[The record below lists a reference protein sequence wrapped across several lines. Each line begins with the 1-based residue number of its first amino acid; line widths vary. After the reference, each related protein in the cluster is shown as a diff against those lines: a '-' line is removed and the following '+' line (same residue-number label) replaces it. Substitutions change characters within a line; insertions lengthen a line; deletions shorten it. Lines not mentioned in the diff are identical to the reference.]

1 MKKRSLGLVYS
12 LSCFIIFLLVSIPF
26 CLSIE
31 LNLTYDG
38 NGNLITGDGKYRE
51 YNEFNQLIRIRNGTS
66 VNDSILEE
74 YVYHPTEDRIL
85 AKRVYKTYYY
95 EYHAYD
101 HLDETVIYVNDNLV
115 RTVTYPAASQVNTS
129 DKIYIKDE
137 SGIVAEFNSSQNK
150 VFYSNDHLG
159 STGVLTN
166 ESGSVIEQT
175 FYEPFG
181 GIISGGN
188 ASRFYYEGKDYSQ
201 VISEYDFNFRKYSPE
216 LKFFVKPDSGV
227 NNVYDP
233 QGLNRYTFERNN
245 PYKYVDPDGRS
256 YYAPAILLGG
266 IWGAVV
272 GSLDYAID
280 YEGQNFNFLHWAGY
294 TLGGGISGAGSTAS
308 DILALHAGGIGGKV
322 ISTLGGG
329 TSELGGQLVQNAFTG
344 KPLDTGL
351 KSSFIIGSATSGI
364 SSFLPKIQYQRLT
377 SVSKTPTTITGR
389 KITAQNLISYLL
401 SNQLR
406 DIYNYY
412 NSYVSGD
419 LASGSVTNSNSGTSG
434 SNNNSGDLPTFEDD
448 YCSTHSSAACDL
460 AEKAKG

>member
-1 MKKRSLGLVYS
+1 MRNIYTMKKRSLGLVYS

-245 PYKYVDPDGRS
+245 PYKYVDPDGKAAIPYHFIGAYRAGLNAGYGIIESGLLAIGSTIPDLSPNNYGKYWYHGYPGKDEKMYIESHEKS
-256 YYAPAILLGG
+256 YYQNIKDGNYFAAG
-266 IWGAVV
+266 IDLHALVDLQVHGNELKDESDLKHFKKIDATFSALRYSFSIPS
-272 GSLDYAID
+272 SLA
-280 YEGQNFNFLHWAGY
+280 N
-294 TLGGGISGAGSTAS
+294 GGGSNIRLDQSSVNSKSKSSTFN
-308 DILALHAGGIGGKV
+308 IGN
-322 ISTLGGG
+322 GG
-329 TSELGGQLVQNAFTG
+329 TNCDV
-344 KPLDTGL
+344 
-351 KSSFIIGSATSGI
+351 IC
-364 SSFLPKIQYQRLT
+364 
-377 SVSKTPTTITGR
+377 
-389 KITAQNLISYLL
+389 
-401 SNQLR
+401 
-406 DIYNYY
+406 
-412 NSYVSGD
+412 NSYGCQ
-419 LASGSVTNSNSGTSG
+419 SVQTKPSKKDTNSN
-434 SNNNSGDLPTFEDD
+434 
-448 YCSTHSSAACDL
+448 YCQTHSDPKKC
-460 AEKAKG
+460 